1 LSFFLSSWN
10 SRVAL
15 AFYVV
20 LEIAGALCF
29 AAGLRAT
36 VNSLHDS
43 ISFYDEGLLLS
54 NSNMLLIG
62 KMPYRDFYT
71 NYPPGIFWVIA
82 GIWKLFGISVHSAR
96 WLGIAFHAGIAL
108 FCGLVAGKMAGRR
121 FSFLAAGLG
130 ALWLSVLGTIPFAW
144 LAGLFVALGA
154 TLLLV
159 RTFTQ
164 DSSRASGTPAGVAL
178 GLVSY
183 FRHDLFIYLAISL
196 SGLLVLSVAT
206 SAGFRLHQKLWSR
219 VSRIALAA
227 TFTVAIFWIPILW
240 VAGPKRVADDL
251 YFDQVRYVMPARTLP
266 FPPLLRL
273 SPLLTLRGRPRAILP
288 VVFVELFP
296 GSVALTFIG
305 PLLAIFVW
313 MVAKPLPARI
323 SAAIVAAVSI
333 AVMPQM
339 LGRTDVAHSLYT
351 VGPGLASATALVLI
365 GARKPLLAPIAL
377 LAAGLLFLPGRS
389 RGYVGLVGLANSD
402 GPPAYPQLRRAADV
416 GDPEA
421 RSRREV
427 LALVDRETK
436 PAEPIFVGAAQH
448 QQIYVNEMDL
458 YFLADRPGA
467 TRYMQFDPN
476 LINREQVQSEMIAQL
491 EAQHVRLAILSTRG
505 MFSNE
510 NNDSRKIGSDL
521 LDRYF
526 ESHFHVQ
533 MRSGPYLVLFRNSKN

>member
-1 LSFFLSSWN
+1 LSFFRSSWS
-10 SRVAL
+10 SRVTL
-15 AFYVV
+15 ASYLL

-36 VNSLHDS
+36 VLSLHES
-43 ISFYDEGLLLS
+43 IAFYDEGLLLS
-54 NSNMLLIG
+54 NSNMLLMG
-62 KMPYRDFYT
+62 KMPFRDFYT
-71 NYPPGIFWVIA
+71 NYPPGIFLVIA

-108 FCGLVAGKMAGRR
+108 VCGLLAGKMAGRR
-121 FSFLAAGLG
+121 FSFLAAGLV
-130 ALWLSVLGTIPFAW
+130 ALWLSVLSAIPFAW

-154 TLLLV
+154 TLLLA
-159 RTFTQ
+159 RTFTE
-164 DSSRASGTPAGVAL
+164 DSSRASAPAAGVAV

-183 FRHDLFIYLAISL
+183 FRHDLFMYLAISL
-196 SGLLVLSVAT
+196 CGLLVLRVVT
-206 SAGFRLHQKLWSR
+206 STDFRLHQKPWSR
-219 VSRIALAA
+219 VSRVALAA
-227 TFTVAIFWIPILW
+227 AVTVAIFWIPILL
-240 VAGPKRVADDL
+240 VAGAKRVADDL
-251 YFDQVRYVMPARTLP
+251 YFDQVHYVMPARTLA
-266 FPPLLRL
+266 FPPLLE
-273 SPLLTLRGRPRAILP
+273 LRSRYRVVLP
-288 VVFVELFP
+288 AVFVALFE

-313 MVAKPLPARI
+313 MVAKPLPARV

-339 LGRTDVAHSLYT
+339 LGRTDLYHSVFTL
-351 VGPGLASATALVLI
+351 GPGLASATALVLI

-377 LAAGLLFLPGRS
+377 LASGLLFLPVRS
-389 RGYVGLVGLANSD
+389 QWHAGLVASGNSAD
-402 GPPAYPQLRRAADV
+402 PPAYPDLRRAADV
-416 GDPEA
+416 PDRQA
-421 RSRREV
+421 RRRREV
-427 LALVDRETK
+427 LALVERETK

-448 QQIYVNEMDL
+448 QLVFVNEMDL

-476 LINREQVQSEMIAQL
+476 VINREEVQREMIAQL
-491 EAQHVRLAILSTRG
+491 EARRVRLAILSTRG

-510 NNDSRKIGSDL
+510 NNDSRKVGSDL

-533 MRSGPYLVLFRNSKN
+533 MRSGPYLVLFRNSNN